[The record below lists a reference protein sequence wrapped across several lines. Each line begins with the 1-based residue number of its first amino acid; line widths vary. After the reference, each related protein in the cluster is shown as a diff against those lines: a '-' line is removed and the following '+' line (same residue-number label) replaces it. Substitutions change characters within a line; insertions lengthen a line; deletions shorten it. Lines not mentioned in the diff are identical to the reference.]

1 MQAFASTVRDL
12 YALAEYASPDQ
23 FLTRAIGLMQMW
35 IRFDGAIFGTG
46 EAGDPGVRGMLGTQ
60 TVTASVPDRVPGVG
74 GTLASASADL
84 ASDMPLHHGTNGT
97 NGSNGSNGS
106 NGMNGADGI
115 KLRSARAGADDPVA
129 HGFRNAPLSP
139 TRGGIRVLYRRGHQ
153 GKRLREREREH
164 GSSSGSFR
172 SLAEELGMC
181 HLMLHG
187 DDPDRVHP
195 ARWIVVYRQHDV
207 RFAESDAAALHGLW
221 IHLSRAL
228 VINRARAAER
238 LPGAQQYREQAG
250 ATGLINDEG
259 QVEIADQRFFDLL
272 EREWPELAPEFIP
285 HDAMELLN
293 QDKPYRGTQVEI
305 TLVRQAGCN
314 LCRIRPV
321 DAMEVLTPRE
331 FVVARRFAAGM
342 SHKQIAR
349 ELGVSHHTVRNQL
362 AHLYR
367 KLNLHDKASLAQ
379 YLSTNLG
386 TH

>member
-1 MQAFASTVRDL
+1 MQAFSSTVRDL

-46 EAGDPGVRGMLGTQ
+46 EAGDPGIHGMFGAQLETPPAQQPAG
-60 TVTASVPDRVPGVG
+60 R
-74 GTLASASADL
+74 SASSI
-84 ASDMPLHHGTNGT
+84 SDTLPPKGMPLPV
-97 NGSNGSNGS
+97 
-106 NGMNGADGI
+106 GADGMTL
-115 KLRSARAGADDPVA
+115 KPARSAAADDPVA

-139 TRGGIRVLYRRGHQ
+139 TRGGIRVLYRKSHD
-153 GKRLREREREH
+153 GKRLRDREA
-164 GSSSGSFR
+164 GSFR

-187 DDPDRVHP
+187 DDPNRVRP
-195 ARWIVVYRQHDV
+195 ARWIVLYRQHDV

-228 VINRARAAER
+228 AINRARAAER
-238 LPGAQQYREQAG
+238 LPGATGYREQAG

-386 TH
+386 AN

>member
-1 MQAFASTVRDL
+1 MQAFSSTVRDL

-46 EAGDPGVRGMLGTQ
+46 EAGDPGIQGLFGTQ
-60 TVTASVPDRVPGVG
+60 LVTPPASHSAHARNGSAVSAAG
-74 GTLASASADL
+74 GDLPATGIAMSGDDYGMHLKPARPASADE
-84 ASDMPLHHGTNGT
+84 A
-97 NGSNGSNGS
+97 
-106 NGMNGADGI
+106 
-115 KLRSARAGADDPVA
+115 VA

-139 TRGGIRVLYRRGHQ
+139 TRGGIRVLYRKSHD
-153 GKRLREREREH
+153 GKRLRERDREV
-164 GSSSGSFR
+164 GSFR

-187 DDPDRVHP
+187 DDPNRVRP
-195 ARWIVVYRQHDV
+195 ARWIVLYRQHDV

-228 VINRARAAER
+228 AINRARAAER
-238 LPGAQQYREQAG
+238 LPGATAYREQAG

-305 TLVRQAGCN
+305 TLMRQAGCN

-386 TH
+386 AH

>member
-1 MQAFASTVRDL
+1 MQAFSSTVRDL

-46 EAGDPGVRGMLGTQ
+46 EAGDPGVHGMFGTQ
-60 TVTASVPDRVPGVG
+60 LVTPPTVPAAPVRHG
-74 GTLASASADL
+74 GAISSAGA
-84 ASDMPLHHGTNGT
+84 DMPPPGIPLAT
-97 NGSNGSNGS
+97 
-106 NGMNGADGI
+106 GADSMTL
-115 KLRSARAGADDPVA
+115 KPTRPASADDPVA

-139 TRGGIRVLYRRGHQ
+139 TRGGIRVLYRKSHD
-153 GKRLREREREH
+153 GKRLRERE
-164 GSSSGSFR
+164 SGSFR

-187 DDPDRVHP
+187 DDPNRVRP
-195 ARWIVVYRQHDV
+195 ARWIVLYRQHDV

-228 VINRARAAER
+228 AINRARSAER
-238 LPGAQQYREQAG
+238 LPGANAYREQAG

-285 HDAMELLN
+285 HEAMELLN

-305 TLVRQAGCN
+305 TLLRQAGCN
-314 LCRIRPV
+314 LCRVRPV

-386 TH
+386 AH

>member
-1 MQAFASTVRDL
+1 MQAFSSTVRDM

-46 EAGDPGVRGMLGTQ
+46 EGNDPGVRGML
-60 TVTASVPDRVPGVG
+60 S
-74 GTLASASADL
+74 SASAAGASLPASMAGDAAGL
-84 ASDMPLHHGTNGT
+84 AGVAMAASAATAAQR
-97 NGSNGSNGS
+97 
-106 NGMNGADGI
+106 ADTSHRYGPTQV
-115 KLRSARAGADDPVA
+115 AGRNAHASRPKAADDPVA
-129 HGFRNAPLSP
+129 QGYRNAPLSP
-139 TRGGIRVLYRRGHQ
+139 TRGGIRVLYRKGRDARRAKQ
-153 GKRLREREREH
+153 GEV
-164 GSSSGSFR
+164 SSFR
-172 SLAEELGMC
+172 TLADELGMC

-187 DDPDRVHP
+187 DDPGRVKP
-195 ARWIVVYRQHDV
+195 ARWIVLYRQHDV

-221 IHLSRAL
+221 VHLSRAL
-228 VINRARAAER
+228 AINRARAVER
-238 LPGAQQYREQAG
+238 LQGAQSHRDASG
-250 ATGLINDEG
+250 ATALIDDEG

-272 EREWPELAPEFIP
+272 EREWPELSPEFIP
-285 HDAMELLN
+285 HEAMEVLE
-293 QDKPYRGTQVEI
+293 QGKPYRGAQVEI
-305 TLVRQAGCN
+305 TLIKEAGCN
-314 LCRIRPV
+314 LCRIRPI

-379 YLSTNLG
+379 YLSANLG

>member
-46 EAGDPGVRGMLGTQ
+46 EAGDPGVQGMFGTQ
-60 TVTASVPDRVPGVG
+60 WVTPPA
-74 GTLASASADL
+74 
-84 ASDMPLHHGTNGT
+84 
-97 NGSNGSNGS
+97 SNGSHEKQGRS
-106 NGMNGADGI
+106 VSSSSADFPSFGIPFPEGANGMQLKPA
-115 KLRSARAGADDPVA
+115 RSAGADDPVA

-139 TRGGIRVLYRRGHQ
+139 TRGGIRVLYRKSHK
-153 GKRLREREREH
+153 GKRLRERDAD
-164 GSSSGSFR
+164 SFR

-187 DDPDRVHP
+187 DDPNRVRP
-195 ARWIVVYRQHDV
+195 ARWIVLYRQHDV

-228 VINRARAAER
+228 AINRARAAER
-238 LPGAQQYREQAG
+238 LPGATAYREQAG

-285 HDAMELLN
+285 HEAMEYLN
-293 QDKPYRGTQVEI
+293 QEKPYRGTQVEL

-386 TH
+386 AH

>member
-1 MQAFASTVRDL
+1 MQGFSSTVRDL

-46 EAGDPGVRGMLGTQ
+46 EPGDPGIGSVSGSQWVAQPAIAGDDGRHASHGNGGFVFPAMADNAMSSRSQ
-60 TVTASVPDRVPGVG
+60 PTA
-74 GTLASASADL
+74 ADSMRL
-84 ASDMPLHHGTNGT
+84 KPAH
-97 NGSNGSNGS
+97 
-106 NGMNGADGI
+106 
-115 KLRSARAGADDPVA
+115 RAGAAADDPVA
-129 HGFRNAPLSP
+129 QGFRNAPLSP
-139 TRGGIRVLYRRGHQ
+139 TRGGIRVLYR
-153 GKRLREREREH
+153 KRHDAKSLRERRAQ
-164 GSSSGSFR
+164 SDSGNFR

-187 DDPDRVHP
+187 DDPNRVRP
-195 ARWIVVYRQHDV
+195 ARWIVLYRQHDV

-228 VINRARAAER
+228 AINRARAAER
-238 LPGAQQYREQAG
+238 LPGASAYREHAG
-250 ATGLINDEG
+250 ATGLINDDG

-285 HDAMELLN
+285 HEAMECLT

-305 TLVRQAGCN
+305 SLLRQAGCN

-386 TH
+386 AH

>member
-1 MQAFASTVRDL
+1 MQAFASTIRDL

-46 EAGDPGVRGMLGTQ
+46 EAGDPGVRGMFGTQ
-60 TVTASVPDRVPGVG
+60 SVSPADPDHVSGHGAVLPP
-74 GTLASASADL
+74 ASAGPA
-84 ASDMPLHHGTNGT
+84 AANMPLP
-97 NGSNGSNGS
+97 
-106 NGMNGADGI
+106 NGANGI
-115 KLRSARAGADDPVA
+115 KLKPAHAAGADDPVA

-139 TRGGIRVLYRRGHQ
+139 TRGGIRVLYRRNHQ
-153 GKRLREREREH
+153 GKRLRERD
-164 GSSSGSFR
+164 SSSGSFR

-187 DDPDRVHP
+187 DDPDRVQP
-195 ARWIVVYRQHDV
+195 ARWIVLFRQHDV

-238 LPGAQQYREQAG
+238 LPGAHLYREQAG

-386 TH
+386 AH

>member
-1 MQAFASTVRDL
+1 MQAFSSTVRDL

-46 EAGDPGVRGMLGTQ
+46 EAGDPGVQGMLGSQLATPPAPQ
-60 TVTASVPDRVPGVG
+60 AHQGHQVHQGRNGASSSAAIDIALETAAH
-74 GTLASASADL
+74 T
-84 ASDMPLHHGTNGT
+84 TNG
-97 NGSNGSNGS
+97 
-106 NGMNGADGI
+106 AA
-115 KLRSARAGADDPVA
+115 LSALKASRPAGADDAVA
-129 HGFRNAPLSP
+129 NGFRNAPLSP
-139 TRGGIRVLYRRGHQ
+139 SRGGIRVLYRKSHD
-153 GKRLREREREH
+153 GKRLRERERE
-164 GSSSGSFR
+164 SGNFR

-187 DDPDRVHP
+187 DDPNRVRP
-195 ARWIVVYRQHDV
+195 ARWIVLYRQHDV

-221 IHLSRAL
+221 VHLSRAL
-228 VINRARAAER
+228 AINRARAAER
-238 LPGAQQYREQAG
+238 LPGAQAYREQAG

-259 QVEIADQRFFDLL
+259 QVEIADQHFFDLL

-285 HDAMELLN
+285 HEAMELLN

-305 TLVRQAGCN
+305 TLLRQAGCN